1 MQFET
6 MQAVEPVQY
15 RHLRAGP
22 ETTLQRAV
30 EGRLLSLFPQENRL
44 LWTAGSVPLGA
55 GRPDIVLTAC
65 EPQVIALTDVDVTSR
80 ALLAYLRAAG
90 RARSETICVR
100 LGKSLRVVER
110 SLSSLVEAN
119 IIIVDRGSYAVSE
132 DWRAV
137 LPEIITVEV
146 KVGDWRRAVA
156 QAARNRIFA
165 HRSFV
170 ALPEQVAEGVK
181 AQTIFRDRGIG
192 LLAVES
198 HGDVRVVRRARRA
211 MPKVWSYYYSLAF
224 MAAEHLRGEGRG
236 VHRPNP
242 KRNSAVS

>member
-1 MQFET
+1 

-30 EGRLLSLFPQENRL
+30 EGRLLSLFPQGNRL

-65 EPQVIALTDVDVTSR
+65 EPQVMALTDVDVTSR
-80 ALLAYLRAAG
+80 TMLAYLRAVG
-90 RARSETICVR
+90 HARSETISAR
-100 LGKSLRVVER
+100 LGKSLKVVER

-119 IIIVDRGSYAVSE
+119 IVIVDGGSYALSE

-137 LPEIITVEV
+137 LPEIVTIEV
-146 KVGDWRRAVA
+146 KVGDWRRAVS
-156 QAARNRIFA
+156 QAARNRIFS

-170 ALPEQVAEGVK
+170 AVPEQVAERVK
-181 AQTIFRDRGIG
+181 AEAVFRELGIG
-192 LLAVES
+192 LLAVECD
-198 HGDVRVVRRARRA
+198 GDVRVVRRARRT
-211 MPKVWSYYYSLAF
+211 MPKVWSYYYTLAF
-224 MAAEHLRGEGRG
+224 MAAEHLSGVGRG
-236 VHRPNP
+236 VQRPNP
-242 KRNSAVS
+242 RRNSAVS